1 MTEVRDCTLADLSFL
16 LEKAHAFNSRYYG
29 IPLNPEKLEQY
40 LTGLIVAEQGV
51 VLRTDTGAITGVN
64 ISDPCR
70 DWEVLVETA
79 WYSEGR
85 DGLRLLAAFEQR
97 GLEWGLDEV
106 RMTTLEVNSGVE
118 RVLKR
123 RGYSVME
130 TSHRLIL

>member
-1 MTEVRDCTLADLSFL
+1 MTEVRDCTITDLSFL
-16 LEKAHAFNSRYYG
+16 IDKAYAFNYRYYG
-29 IPLNPEKLEQY
+29 IPLNHKKLEQY
-40 LTGLIVAEQGV
+40 LTGLLVSEHGV
-51 VLRTDTGAITGVN
+51 VLRTDTGAITGVHV
-64 ISDPCR
+64 SDPCR

-85 DGLRLLAAFEQR
+85 DGLRLLGAFEQR
-97 GLEWGLDEV
+97 GVELGLDEV

-123 RGYSVME
+123 RGYSIME

>member
-1 MTEVRDCTLADLSFL
+1 MTKVRDCTMDDLSFL
-16 LEKAHAFNSRYYG
+16 IEKAHSFNSRYYD
-29 IPLNPEKLEQY
+29 IAINPKKLEQH
-40 LTGLIVAEQGV
+40 LTGLIVSEQGV
-51 VLRTDTGAITGVN
+51 VLRTDTGAITGVHV
-64 ISDPCR
+64 SDPCR

-97 GLEWGLDEV
+97 GIDWGIDEV

-118 RVLKR
+118 CVLKR
-123 RGYSVME
+123 RGYSVIE

>member
-1 MTEVRDCTLADLSFL
+1 MTRVRDCTMDDLSFL
-16 LEKAHAFNSRYYG
+16 IEKAHSFNSRYYD
-29 IPLNPEKLEQY
+29 IAINPEKLEQY
-40 LTGLIVAEQGV
+40 LTGLIVSEQGV
-51 VLRTDTGAITGVN
+51 VMRTDTGAITGVHV
-64 ISDPCR
+64 SDPCR

-97 GLEWGLDEV
+97 GIDWGIDEV

-123 RGYSVME
+123 RGYSVIE